1 MEMLKPRMSNSN
13 LGRVLVVDD
22 KIDLKD
28 ILVESLTQHG
38 YEALGFSSGIAALEA
53 LRHEAFDV
61 LVTDLMMPEMDG
73 ITLLRSSLEIDPLL
87 ICIVMTGQGTIETA
101 VDAMK
106 LGAFDYLLKPFRVKT
121 ILPILARAMSA
132 RQLKLENLQ
141 LRETVAIHEL
151 SQTIASTLDQQ
162 TVLNKL
168 ADASLQQADADE
180 VSILL
185 PSNDND
191 DLYVAAVRGENQQ
204 RLLGRRVPTEK
215 SISGFVARQRTPLIL
230 DGEVNDERF
239 EALWPR
245 PEIRSALCVPMQVAN
260 KLIGVININSLHRT
274 RAFSLGQM
282 KALTILASTAATAI
296 ESASL
301 YEQVQKA
308 EANYRSIFEN
318 AVEGM
323 FQSTLDHRFIT
334 VNPSLARILGYD
346 SPAEV
351 IQTVTNT
358 FRQLYVDRD
367 LAAEVIDRLNESGIV
382 RRLEFESYRKNGEK
396 IWLSLNIRLVRDA
409 EGNPLYREG
418 SIEDISLRKRNEA
431 ELLYQ
436 KSLLESQTEAAI
448 DGVFVVSPDHKIL
461 SFNQR
466 FLEMWGLNTDLI
478 RGDATK
484 AEAVILEH
492 LTNPEESMSRVKH
505 LYEHPG
511 ESSNDEIELTD
522 GRTIERYSAPVR
534 GPHGEGYGRV
544 WFFRDISDR
553 KLAQA
558 ELTRLAAAVE
568 QTGDSVVITD
578 IEGNIEYVNPT
589 FERITG
595 YTRDEVLGENPRILK
610 SGKND
615 PAIFEE
621 LWQTISRGDVWVG
634 QLINRKK
641 DGSLFYERATI
652 SAVHDASGKTVNYVA
667 VKQDTTNENQLQ
679 EQLRQSQKLEAIGQ
693 LAGGVAHDFNNLLTV
708 IGGYS
713 ELLLRR
719 LPEDSQLRVNVSEI
733 KKASDRASNL
743 TRQLLAF
750 SRKQILQPKV
760 LDLNSLVWDLD
771 KMLRRLIGE
780 DIDLF
785 TITEPTPA
793 MVRADP
799 GQIDQVIMNLIVN
812 ARDAMT
818 NGGKI
823 TIRTENI
830 TLNEEQCQQL
840 VSCVP
845 GNYVLLKVSDNG
857 SGMNEETMNRVF
869 EPFFTT
875 KAGGKGTG
883 LGLSTV
889 YGIVRQ
895 SGGQISVESEVGAG
909 TAFSIYLPTVEAT
922 QENEP
927 GSTEVNP
934 VAGSETILLVEDE
947 EQVRIIAQ
955 EVLETMGYSV
965 LSAANGEQALEI
977 VKGYD
982 GPIHLAI
989 TDVVMPQM
997 GGREL
1002 IDRLMPLRPNIRVIY
1017 MSGYTDDAIMR
1028 HSLLDE
1034 KVQFIQKPF
1043 AAYALARKVRQ
1054 VLDPP
1059 ARNGK

>member
-1 MEMLKPRMSNSN
+1 MTNSS

-61 LVTDLMMPEMDG
+61 LVTDLMMPEIDG

-121 ILPILARAMSA
+121 ILPVLARAMTA

-151 SQTIASTLDQQ
+151 SQTIASTLDRQ
-162 TVLNKL
+162 TILNKL
-168 ADASLQQADADE
+168 ADAALQQADADE

-185 PSNDND
+185 PSTDSD
-191 DLYVAAVRGENQQ
+191 DLFVAAVRGEYQQ
-204 RLLGRRVPTEK
+204 RLLGRRVSTEK
-215 SISGFVARQRTPLIL
+215 SISGFVANKRTPLIL

-239 EALWPR
+239 KALWPR
-245 PEIRSALCVPMQVAN
+245 PEIRSALCVPMQVAS
-260 KLIGVININSLHRT
+260 KLVGVININSLHRA

-308 EANYRSIFEN
+308 EEQYRSIFEN
-318 AVEGM
+318 AAEGM
-323 FQSTLDHRFIT
+323 FQCTLDYRFIT
-334 VNPSLARILGYD
+334 VNPSFARIIGYD

-351 IQTVTNT
+351 IQTITNIP
-358 FRQLYVDRD
+358 RQLYVDLELVD
-367 LAAEVIDRLNESGIV
+367 EVNRQLQETGIV
-382 RRLEFESYRKNGEK
+382 RAFEMQTYHKSGAK
-396 IWLSLNIRLVRDA
+396 IWVSVNIRLVRDDA
-409 EGNPLYREG
+409 GNPLYREG
-418 SIEDISLRKRNEA
+418 SIFDISARKQAEA
-431 ELLYQ
+431 DILYQ

-448 DGVFVVSPDHKIL
+448 DGILVVSPENEIL

-466 FLEMWGLNTDLI
+466 FLEMWGISTELVE
-478 RGDATK
+478 RGNADE
-484 AEAVILEH
+484 AEAIAATQLI
-492 LTNPEESMSRVKH
+492 NPEANLQRIAY
-505 LYEHPG
+505 LYQHPN
-511 ESSNDEIELTD
+511 EKSYEELQLND
-522 GRTIERYSAPVR
+522 GRTLERYSAPVH
-534 GPHGEGYGRV
+534 GPNGEHFGRV
-544 WFFRDISDR
+544 WFFRDITDR
-553 KLAQA
+553 KQAQA

-578 IEGNIEYVNPT
+578 TDGNIEYVNPT
-589 FERITG
+589 FERTTG
-595 YTRDEVLGENPRILK
+595 YTREEVLGRNPRILK
-610 SGKND
+610 SGKTD
-615 PAIFEE
+615 PATYED
-621 LWQTISRGDVWVG
+621 LWQTITRGEVWVG

-641 DGSLFYERATI
+641 DGTLYSERATI
-652 SAVHDASGKTVNYVA
+652 SAVQDEMGKTVNFVA

-719 LPEDSQLRVNVSEI
+719 LPDDSQLRMSVSEI

-760 LDLNSLVWDLD
+760 LDLNSLVCDLD

-785 TITEPTPA
+785 TITGPNLA
-793 MVRADP
+793 MVKADP

-812 ARDAMT
+812 SRDAIT
-818 NGGKI
+818 HGGKI
-823 TIRTENI
+823 TIQTENV
-830 TLNEEQCQQL
+830 TLTEEEAQHY
-840 VSCVP
+840 VSFVP
-845 GNYVLLKVSDNG
+845 GDYVMLKVSDNG
-857 SGMNEETMNRVF
+857 AGMDEETVNRSF

-875 KAGGKGTG
+875 KTAGKGTG

-895 SGGQISVESEVGAG
+895 SGGHISVESEVGVG
-909 TAFSIYLPTVEAT
+909 TTFRIYLPTVDAT
-922 QENEP
+922 KENETGSVEGTP
-927 GSTEVNP
+927 G
-934 VAGSETILLVEDE
+934 AGNETILLVEDE
-947 EQVRIIAQ
+947 EQVRLITQ

-977 VKGYD
+977 ARQYD
-982 GPIHLAI
+982 GTIHLAI

-1002 IDRLMPLRPNIRVIY
+1002 IDHLVPLRPEIRVIY

-1028 HSLLDE
+1028 HNLLDE
-1034 KVQFIQKPF
+1034 KVQFLQKPF

-1059 ARNGK
+1059 SRNGK